1 MRFFERNTASK
12 RKKFEGEAERSVPL
26 LLPLKSEPAH
36 AIGPYGGGANSR
48 LGSFGSSR
56 RNFCT

>member
-1 MRFFERNTASK
+1 MRFFERKYGIEA
-12 RKKFEGEAERSVPL
+12 KKLNEEPSGLNPPL
-26 LLPLKSEPAH
+26 LPMKGEPAH